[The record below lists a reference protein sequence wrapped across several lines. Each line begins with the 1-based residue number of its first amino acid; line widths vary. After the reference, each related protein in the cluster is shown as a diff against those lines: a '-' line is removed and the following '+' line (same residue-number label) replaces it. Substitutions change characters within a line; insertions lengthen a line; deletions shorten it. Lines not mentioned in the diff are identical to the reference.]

1 MSNYNLIDRI
11 RITTPLSKFQYPKL
25 IEPETKFNPEGVYK
39 VTALIDPRDADGVAT
54 QLDELLNRH
63 KESLKAQAPTTKF
76 KLADLPWSYE
86 EVDGTP
92 YFIVKAKMKASG
104 VDRDGRRWTSVPA
117 LFDAK
122 GKPVTDRESLKGM
135 WSGTVGRV
143 SFEAQPFYQA
153 AIGAGIT
160 LRLKAVQVISLV
172 EGGGSAESYGFA
184 EEDGWSPTK
193 AEEAVPWDG
202 SASIQPDDGDF

>member
-1 MSNYNLIDRI
+1 MSNYNLIEKI
-11 RITTPLSKFQYPKL
+11 RLTTPTCRFQYPKL
-25 IEPETKFNPEGVYK
+25 IEPETKFNPEGVFK
-39 VTALIDPRDADGVAT
+39 ITALIDYADADGIST

-76 KLADLPWSYE
+76 KLADLPWAFQ

-92 YFIVKAKMKASG
+92 YFVVKAKMKASG
-104 VDRDGRRWTSVPA
+104 VDRDGRRWTSAPA

-122 GKPVTDRESLKGM
+122 GKPVTDRESLRGM

-143 SFEAQPFYQA
+143 SFEAQPFFQA

-172 EGGGSAESYGFA
+172 ESGGSAEGYGFG
-184 EEDGWSPTK
+184 EEDGWTPAST
-193 AEEAVPWDG
+193 AEAVPFDASG
-202 SASIQPDDGDF
+202 SAPDDGDF